1 MIGLN
6 KDIFCQ
12 YVEYIIN
19 ICMQVVGLDLLF
31 QMCFNLIL
39 WINIWLVFD
48 NVQVVLQEVEVSF
61 YLVGQIDLEVDIDDL
76 SNFQF

>member
-19 ICMQVVGLDLLF
+19 ICMQAVGLDLLF

>member
-61 YLVGQIDLEVDIDDL
+61 YLVGQIDVEVDIDDL
-76 SNFQF
+76 SNF